1 MSERRQPAAP
11 RRADAARRSD
21 FHLPPVQIPMIRD
34 ESTWYLNWVA
44 LAPYFP
50 DCRLCR
56 HAGTEGDRSGLP
68 VTLTV

>member
-50 DCRLCR
+50 DCRRADMLVPKGIAQASR
-56 HAGTEGDRSGLP
+56 
-68 VTLTV
+68 